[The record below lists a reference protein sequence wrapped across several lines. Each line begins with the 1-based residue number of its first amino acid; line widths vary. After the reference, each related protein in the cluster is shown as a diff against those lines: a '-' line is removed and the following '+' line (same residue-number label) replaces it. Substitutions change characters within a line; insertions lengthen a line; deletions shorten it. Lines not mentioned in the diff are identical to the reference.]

1 MSVGT
6 QIDGLGHAV
15 VEGRSYNNVSLSENL
30 GLNGLN
36 RLGIETIPPIATRGI
51 LLNIAA
57 VRDVDSLQLGEA
69 ITVADIEAALEQQNI
84 QIGTGDVVL
93 LHTGWMDAMLRAD
106 PLRYVNSEPGLGVEA
121 AQFLAGQ
128 NVVAVGLDVAQIDPI
143 GETDD
148 YSRPAHKVLLIDNGV
163 FTLENINTS
172 ELARDKV
179 YEFMLVFGRFV
190 MAALLKLQLI
200 PLPFAK
206 VSIIMKSKSFIIL
219 LAAIALIVCFP
230 INAQSNRPAYATGNE
245 LQEII
250 SFPHRPTGIDV
261 AQDGRI
267 FVSLP
272 FSNYSDPETFTG
284 SVMVIEN
291 GVASPYPNVEWNR
304 TPTQA
309 QNAAPDTIFYN
320 VQSLTLATDGTLW
333 ILDRGRPLNKSVVEA
348 GAKLVGIDTSTN
360 EISQIFTFESI
371 IAENNFLNDVRVGP
385 NRCTAYITDT
395 GNGGI
400 VVVDLN
406 TGTQRR
412 ALHAEDGF
420 VTFEPETP
428 IAQGVVIDAERRRSA
443 PITADGIALSKRVK
457 HFFFKPILG

>member
-1 MSVGT
+1 MKYASVLMAAVIAIAIIIFSLSPPASTQEETSRWGSDDEIGAANYLTNATTLEAASLIQTGQTYQLGIEITEETLGPGGRQAINTLLPLQANETELFVDDYIAGHLSVGT

-179 YEFMLVFGRFV
+179 YEFMLVFGPIRYGG
-190 MAALLKLQLI
+190 AAQ
-200 PLPFAK
+200 A
-206 VSIIMKSKSFIIL
+206 
-219 LAAIALIVCFP
+219 P
-230 INAQSNRPAYATGNE
+230 IN
-245 LQEII
+245 
-250 SFPHRPTGIDV
+250 
-261 AQDGRI
+261 
-267 FVSLP
+267 
-272 FSNYSDPETFTG
+272 
-284 SVMVIEN
+284 
-291 GVASPYPNVEWNR
+291 
-304 TPTQA
+304 
-309 QNAAPDTIFYN
+309 
-320 VQSLTLATDGTLW
+320 
-333 ILDRGRPLNKSVVEA
+333 
-348 GAKLVGIDTSTN
+348 
-360 EISQIFTFESI
+360 
-371 IAENNFLNDVRVGP
+371 
-385 NRCTAYITDT
+385 
-395 GNGGI
+395 
-400 VVVDLN
+400 
-406 TGTQRR
+406 
-412 ALHAEDGF
+412 
-420 VTFEPETP
+420 P
-428 IAQGVVIDAERRRSA
+428 IAIR
-443 PITADGIALSKRVK
+443 
-457 HFFFKPILG
+457 